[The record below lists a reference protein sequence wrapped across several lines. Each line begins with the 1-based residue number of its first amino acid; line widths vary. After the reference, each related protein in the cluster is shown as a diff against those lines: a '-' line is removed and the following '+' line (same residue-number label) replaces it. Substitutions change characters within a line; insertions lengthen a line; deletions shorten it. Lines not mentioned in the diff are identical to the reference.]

1 MNRSIGLDPLHI
13 DNYFVGI
20 EEEYKKVNSLYG
32 YGFTRDFFDD
42 KVYKE
47 YCKGYYDIAKDH
59 YNILGDEL
67 QRLGQAITG
76 LKEYLAKAKKADA
89 SNWFDNWLPGG
100 LHTLRSW

>member
-1 MNRSIGLDPLHI
+1 MNRTAELDTLAL
-13 DNYFVGI
+13 DNCFVGI

-47 YCKGYYDIAKDH
+47 YFKGYYDIAKDH

-89 SNWFDNWLPGG
+89 SNWFDN
-100 LHTLRSW
+100 

>member
-1 MNRSIGLDPLHI
+1 MSKTAELDTLAL
-13 DNYFVGI
+13 DNYLVAI
-20 EEEYKKVNSLYG
+20 EEEFNKTDSLYG

-67 QRLGQAITG
+67 QRLGQAITDF
-76 LKEYLAKAKKADA
+76 KEYLTKAKKAEA
-89 SNWFDNWLPGG
+89 FNWFDN
-100 LHTLRSW
+100 